1 MRCRAGLLL
10 RSQRQRGM
18 QGRLECRSPCA
29 RCVSSAIITVTDK
42 RNKSG
47 CKLCLT
53 ICVVFF
59 FHYHRPIEYNLSI
72 QTPSQGAQWGAV
84 SPARGRVVSPHHQR
98 LPVPPTQH
106 STPTAGGRCQEWQDS
121 ASTLTSQSPKTRW
134 GAHITTARA
143 RLAEGP

>member
-1 MRCRAGLLL
+1 
-10 RSQRQRGM
+10 M
-18 QGRLECRSPCA
+18 QGRLERRSPCA

-42 RNKSG
+42 RNKGG
-47 CKLCLT
+47 CKLCLM
-53 ICVVFF
+53 ICAVFF
-59 FHYHRPIEYNLSI
+59 FHYHRPTEYNSSI

-106 STPTAGGRCQEWQDS
+106 STPTAGEVPGVARF
-121 ASTLTSQSPKTRW
+121 SPKTRW
-134 GAHITTARA
+134 GAHITRARA